1 MVVIVD
7 YGMGNLRSVL
17 HKLQKVGAPAI
28 LSSEVK
34 EIEQAEKIILPGVGA
49 FAAGMKNLSDFGLLP
64 VLNYKVLVEKTP
76 ILGICLGMQLFAK
89 SSTEGNADGLGWL
102 NAEVQRFD
110 FSQLSAPPRIP
121 HVGWN
126 TVNIH
131 KTSILF
137 EGVQSD
143 QRFYFTHSYHLTT
156 PDQDIVLATTT
167 YGYPFISAV
176 QSENIYGV
184 QFHPEKSHRRGL
196 IVYQN
201 FINKS

>member
-1 MVVIVD
+1 
-7 YGMGNLRSVL
+7 
-17 HKLQKVGAPAI
+17 
-28 LSSEVK
+28 
-34 EIEQAEKIILPGVGA
+34 
-49 FAAGMKNLSDFGLLP
+49 
-64 VLNYKVLVEKTP
+64 VLVEKTP

-201 FINKS
+201 LSISHKL